1 MYTLDNLQQ
10 NKIADLKEIATK
22 LNLKKFQK
30 LNKTDLIYKILDEQA
45 TQSTVSSK
53 EVIEK
58 KEDHSGSKKKRERFV
73 KNPKNT
79 SEEKTIEKVEN
90 KTTEKAE
97 NKTSEKKENIK
108 KESPIKNQ
116 QKNNKE
122 NQNKKPNLKADQ
134 NNPNNPNHKKKNT
147 KQDPNLNTNNK
158 KGLDYDYD

>member
-73 KNPKNT
+73 
-79 SEEKTIEKVEN
+79 
-90 KTTEKAE
+90 
-97 NKTSEKKENIK
+97 
-108 KESPIKNQ
+108 
-116 QKNNKE
+116 
-122 NQNKKPNLKADQ
+122 
-134 NNPNNPNHKKKNT
+134 
-147 KQDPNLNTNNK
+147 
-158 KGLDYDYD
+158 